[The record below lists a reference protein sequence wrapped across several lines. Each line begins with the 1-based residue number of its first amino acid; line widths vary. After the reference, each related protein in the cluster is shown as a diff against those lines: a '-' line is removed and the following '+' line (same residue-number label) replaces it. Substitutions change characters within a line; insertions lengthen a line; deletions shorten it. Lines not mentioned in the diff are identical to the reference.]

1 MAKYT
6 TLSGLFTAIATSLR
20 GKTGSTGKIV
30 ADDFPSVIDG
40 IQVGITPS
48 GTKSI
53 TTNGTHDVTSY
64 ASASV
69 NVPVPSGYIKPS
81 GTKSITTNGSHDV
94 TAYATAKVEVP
105 ASGITPSGSIE
116 IKENGTYDVTSKAS
130 AVVNVP
136 TGGGSSN
143 YHVLPITISSNLGAG
158 TNTTHNLVTG
168 DSFVKTNYAN
178 ENFYAILFPVTPTE
192 QTTESN
198 YITFVYAGNRV
209 IVRSKSIGYAIFVKG
224 GGSSGYA
231 NGQIN
236 NYKISQSGYNVT
248 LRANSSGNIILY
260 VASSLTVPAGDYLL
274 VYALAE

>member
-40 IQVGITPS
+40 LSTGGITPS
-48 GTKSI
+48 GTKAI
-53 TTNGTHDVTSY
+53 TS
-64 ASASV
+64 
-69 NVPVPSGYIKPS
+69 
-81 GTKSITTNGSHDV
+81 NGS
-94 TAYATAKVEVP
+94 
-105 ASGITPSGSIE
+105 
-116 IKENGTYDVTSKAS
+116 YDVTNFAT
-130 AVVNVP
+130 AQVDVP
-136 TGGGSSN
+136 TGGGSNN
-143 YHVLPITISSNLGAG
+143 YHVLPITISSDLGAG
-158 TNTTHNLVTG
+158 TNAMHNLVTG

-178 ENFYAILFPVTPTE
+178 DNFFAILFPVTPTE

-198 YITFVYAGNRV
+198 YVTFVYAGNRV
-209 IVRSKSIGYAIFVKG
+209 IVRSKSIGYAIFAKG
-224 GGSSGYA
+224 AGSSSYA